1 MVEIAFKADPVAADL
16 DAIFDPLR
24 AFNTSATGRQSDR
37 REAVFHIVDETSGKP
52 VGGLAGWTTFD
63 WFFVVGLFVPERLRG
78 QGLGTELIRRAEDY
92 ARQQGQV
99 GIYLDTFDF
108 QARGFYEKLGFSIFG
123 TLEDHPVGGRRF
135 FLQKRLDHPSTP

>member
-1 MVEIAFKADPVAADL
+1 MVEIAFKANPVTADL

-24 AFNTSATGRQSDR
+24 DFNTAATGRASDR
-37 REAVFHIVDETSGKP
+37 REAVFHIMDDASGKP

-63 WFFVVGLFVPERLRG
+63 WFFAVGLFVPEHLRG
-78 QGLGTELIRRAEDY
+78 QGLGRELIRRAEDY

-99 GIYLDTFDF
+99 GIYLDTFEF

-123 TLEDHPVGGRRF
+123 TLEDHPVGGRRY
-135 FLQKRLDHPSTP
+135 FLQKRL